1 MKELEPFRPMTPR
14 VWILARLV
22 YVVVRFVCATLRLR
36 IEREEEAE
44 RLIREHKGAILVT
57 WHGRTLMAVNRWRGK
72 GYRALISMSRDGDFL
87 SEVFRL
93 FGFKVIRGSTGRRA
107 VLATR
112 EVLTALENG
121 EVLVM
126 TPDGPRGPTHVVQ
139 SGVVYFAQRSGKPI
153 IVGGLAAYPRKLM
166 RSWDS
171 YMVPMPFARARWIYS
186 DPIFVSK
193 DEDIEAACHRVGAMI
208 TALERQAEDALGIP
222 ENERIPEAEPP
233 ESEVQQ
239 REASGV

>member
-1 MKELEPFRPMTPR
+1 MTPR

-36 IEREEEAE
+36 IEGEEEAE

-57 WHGRTLMAVNRWRGK
+57 WHGRTLMAVNRWKGK

-193 DEDIEAACHRVGAMI
+193 DEDIEAACRRVGAAI

-239 REASGV
+239 REVSGV

>member
-1 MKELEPFRPMTPR
+1 VKELEQFRPMTPR
-14 VWILARLV
+14 VWFLARLA
-22 YVVVRFVCATLRLR
+22 YVVVRFVCVTLRLR
-36 IEREEEAE
+36 IEREEEVE
-44 RLIREHKGAILVT
+44 RLIREHKGAIVVT

-72 GYRALISMSRDGDFL
+72 GYHALISMSRDGDFL

-112 EVLTALENG
+112 EALTALENG
-121 EVLVM
+121 GVLVM

-153 IVGGLAAYPRKLM
+153 IMGGLAAYPRKLM

-171 YMVPMPFARARWIYS
+171 YMVPLPFARARWIYGA
-186 DPIFVSK
+186 PIFVGK
-193 DEDIEAACHRVGAMI
+193 DEDVDDACRRVAAAI

-222 ENERIPEAEPP
+222 ESERVPEPEPP
-233 ESEVQQ
+233 KSDAQPL
-239 REASGV
+239 EATGV